1 MVDKAAERAVYLDYN
16 ELECAEAFMNGKDFA
31 LVLASIRRDLSEQG
45 GVFQRRFGEKT
56 EKEIEELMEVAAI
69 ALLAADRHYAH
80 RTELEFSIRE
90 RDERA

>member
-1 MVDKAAERAVYLDYN
+1 
-16 ELECAEAFMNGKDFA
+16 MNGKNFSEM
-31 LVLASIRRDLSEQG
+31 LQSIRRELSEPN

-56 EKEIEELMEVAAI
+56 PEQIEELMEVAAI

-90 RDERA
+90 RDEHA